1 MSRRRIRIQKT
12 WKRKN
17 NILLLLFNFLFLWF
31 FSKNVKNGPK
41 KGQNA
46 SEVADFP
53 EFRKHLGAFVACFL
67 SFLTSGNCK
76 WFCLYLCILMSGD
89 PRAMLPG
96 LILSMV
102 IHPEKK
108 LKIKMYILWFF
119 FKNVKNGPK
128 RGQNASEVAD
138 FPEFRKTF

>member
-1 MSRRRIRIQKT
+1 
-12 WKRKN
+12 
-17 NILLLLFNFLFLWF
+17 
-31 FSKNVKNGPK
+31 
-41 KGQNA
+41 
-46 SEVADFP
+46 
-53 EFRKHLGAFVACFL
+53 
-67 SFLTSGNCK
+67 
-76 WFCLYLCILMSGD
+76 MSGD

-138 FPEFRKTF
+138 FPEFRKGFPEFSNFGDPQLSGIYFIIY